1 MRHYQK
7 QLGLGVI
14 IGVLVISICGCVSTL
29 RPRMPAVL
37 GLSVDR
43 MALSSKPVGLWSK
56 DRIFGL
62 AIHSDATGREA
73 APPISLPLLSK
84 LSQRIQ
90 VYLGQHCGVSE
101 VKRIPRDGIQEG
113 DEFSAL
119 LNAAKPH
126 HIDALIVALFSS
138 TESTHVGTFGESR
151 MMTQMPGTTTFNV
164 ALVELGVIDVA
175 QELVTFQVE
184 KTATERM
191 DRLKV
196 PIGQGQGTLEEALDL
211 LRANSAQQALDDALQ
226 DFTSGCLS
234 D

>member
-1 MRHYQK
+1 
-7 QLGLGVI
+7 
-14 IGVLVISICGCVSTL
+14 
-29 RPRMPAVL
+29 MPAVL

-43 MALSSKPVGLWSK
+43 MALSSKPIGLWSK
-56 DRIFGL
+56 DRAFGL
-62 AIHSDATGREA
+62 VIHSDATGREA
-73 APPISLPLLSK
+73 APVISSPLLSK

-90 VYLGQHCGVSE
+90 VYLGQHCAVSE
-101 VKRIPRDGIQEG
+101 VKRISIHGIQEG
-113 DEFSAL
+113 DGFSSL
-119 LNAAKPH
+119 LNAAKQH
-126 HIDALIVALFSS
+126 HVEALIVALLSS

-151 MMTQMPGTTTFNV
+151 MMTKMPGTTTFNV

-175 QELVTFQVE
+175 QELVMVQVE

-196 PIGQGQGTLEEALDL
+196 PIGHDQGTLEDALDI

-226 DFTSGCLS
+226 DFTGGCLS